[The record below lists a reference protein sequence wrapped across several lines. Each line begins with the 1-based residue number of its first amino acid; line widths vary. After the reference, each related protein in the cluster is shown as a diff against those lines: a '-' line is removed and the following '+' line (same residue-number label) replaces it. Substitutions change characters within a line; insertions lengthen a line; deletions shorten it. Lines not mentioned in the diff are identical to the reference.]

1 MSIEGDSLSDIA
13 NDLRTFSRAI
23 PHAVEEAVQ
32 ESLDE
37 GMFHSVDVVHVVT
50 GRLRDSI
57 RTDNVTQDGG
67 DLVAGGTGG
76 VNYAAIEEEGNS
88 KREGHPYLRPGME
101 VAFRALPNKIKD
113 KLDDELP

>member
-1 MSIEGDSLSDIA
+1 MSLEGDALKDMIS
-13 NDLRTFSRAI
+13 DLRSFSKAI
-23 PHAVEEAVQ
+23 PHAVKEAVE

-37 GMFHSVDVVHVVT
+37 GMFHSVEVVHVVT

-57 RTDNVTQDGG
+57 RTDNVTEEGG

-101 VAFRALPNKIKD
+101 VAFRALPKKVKD
-113 KLDDELP
+113 KIEDEIP